1 MQRMARSRDTCFD
14 LLAPRPQ
21 SWATPETWAGVLV
34 DSAAQLR
41 ELAALVA
48 QGLMTDE
55 EFERQR
61 RKVLG
66 P

>member
-21 SWATPETWAGVLV
+21 SWTTPETWAGVLV
-34 DSAAQLR
+34 DPAAQLR

>member
-21 SWATPETWAGVLV
+21 SWTTPETWAGILV
-34 DSAAQLR
+34 DPAAQLR
-41 ELAALVA
+41 ELAALAA